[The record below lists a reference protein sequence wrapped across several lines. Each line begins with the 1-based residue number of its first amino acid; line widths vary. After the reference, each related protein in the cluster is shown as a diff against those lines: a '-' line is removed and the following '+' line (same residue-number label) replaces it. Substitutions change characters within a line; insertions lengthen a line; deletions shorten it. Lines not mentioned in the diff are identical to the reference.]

1 MRPVCLRLLLVSLL
15 FFGLA
20 RPALAAETGSGD
32 PEDIVEAIRR
42 VATVVLQ
49 VLVAASVALMAVG
62 VAAGFLKGQ
71 YMVTLGQAIGLS
83 EAWMRVAT
91 VIGLGLL
98 GLLAMPI
105 VALVVKALTGFV
117 GRVLIPVVFVKGA

>member
-1 MRPVCLRLLLVSLL
+1 MCVRRVRLLLVFLLL
-15 FFGLA
+15 FGSA
-20 RPALAAETGSGD
+20 RPTLAAEAGSGN

-42 VATVVLQ
+42 VATVVIQ
-49 VLVAASVALMAVG
+49 VLVGTSVALMAVG

-91 VIGLGLL
+91 VMALGLL

-105 VALVVKALTGFV
+105 VALVVKALVGFV
-117 GRVLIPVVFVKGA
+117 GQVLIPVVFVKGA

>member
-1 MRPVCLRLLLVSLL
+1 MRLRCLRLLLVSLL

-49 VLVAASVALMAVG
+49 VLVATSVALMAVG

-71 YMVTLGQAIGLS
+71 YMVTLGQVIGLS
-83 EAWMRVAT
+83 EAWMRVVT

-98 GLLAMPI
+98 GMLAMPI
-105 VALVVKALTGFV
+105 VALVVKGLTGFV

>member
-1 MRPVCLRLLLVSLL
+1 MRLLLVSLL

-20 RPALAAETGSGD
+20 KPALAAETGSGD

-49 VLVAASVALMAVG
+49 VLVATSVALMAVG

-83 EAWMRVAT
+83 EAWMRVVT

-105 VALVVKALTGFV
+105 VALVVKGLTGFV